1 MKDLLKVLVFGGIFL
16 VPFLPI
22 YVENDFFFP
31 YITGK
36 NFAFRII
43 VEMAFAAWVVL
54 ALMEKEYRP
63 KFSWIFAAFGTFLG
77 VMFFAN
83 LLGEHPLQSFW
94 SNFERMD
101 GYVTL
106 VHVFML
112 AVIMGSVMRTEKL
125 WTYFFY
131 ASTVVAVGVALY
143 GLAQMAG
150 YVEGARGRL
159 DSRLG
164 NAAYMAI
171 YMLFHIFILGWLAV
185 RSKDW
190 RFWLVGAVI
199 LAIYAYALLLTGTRG
214 TILGFVGGAVV
225 SVSYIAL
232 FGRKYPELRKYA
244 VGGVAALVILILSF
258 MAVKDSDYIQSN
270 SMLARIANIDIG
282 SDLETRGVIWSMAL
296 EGVKERPLI
305 GWGQGNFNFVFN
317 EKFEPVLYNKEAWY
331 DRVHNIV
338 LDWLVAGGVLGF
350 LAYASI
356 FVAFLYYLLYLPL
369 FKNDERLDVLE
380 RAIIIGLLAGYILHN
395 LVVFDNIISY
405 IFFAAIIALVHF
417 KVADEIKAIADFEI
431 DEKMVSQIVAPVALV
446 ATLVVVYLVNI
457 PGMQAAGD
465 IIDAM
470 QAPTVVERLEAF
482 HSALERKSFADQ
494 EIVEQLAQ
502 QAMSM
507 ARRENLPENERQ
519 MLVQRAELELLRMVD
534 EKPGDARLHSFLS
547 TFYRNIGA
555 LPQAREHAAI
565 SRSLSPRK
573 PAVVIEQGV
582 VEIQEG
588 KTEVGRDFFKEA
600 YELETSNVD
609 ALILYAGTE
618 AQLGNMDKVK
628 ELIGEEYL
636 EAFSLNEYALSSVGQ
651 SGDLEFLAK
660 MFEIRVKKNP
670 ENPQNW
676 ASLAYVYHQLND
688 AERAVDALTRAGESI
703 PEFKEQANCYIAN
716 INAGKEP
723 TVGCTN

>member
-1 MKDLLKVLVFGGIFL
+1 MKDLLKVLIFGGIFL
-16 VPFLPI
+16 IPFLPI

-43 VEMAFAAWVVL
+43 VEIAFAAWVLL

-63 KFSWIFAAFGTFLG
+63 KFSWIFAAFGSFLG

-101 GYVTL
+101 GYVTV

-112 AVIMGSVMRTEKL
+112 AVIMGSVMKSEKL

-131 ASTVVAVGVALY
+131 TSTFVAVSVALY

-150 YVEGARGRL
+150 FVDGARGRL

-225 SVSYIAL
+225 SVTYIAL
-232 FGRKYPELRKYA
+232 FGRKYPELRTYA
-244 VGGVAALVILILSF
+244 KGGVIALVILILSF
-258 MAVKDSDYIQSN
+258 MAVKDSEYIQSN
-270 SMLARIANIDIG
+270 STLARIANINIAA
-282 SDLETRGVIWSMAL
+282 DLETRSVIWNMAL
-296 EGVKERPLI
+296 EGVKERPLL

-317 EKFEPVLYNKEAWY
+317 EKYEPVLYNKEAWY

-356 FVAFLYYLLYLPL
+356 FVALLYYLLYLPL

-380 RAIIIGLLAGYILHN
+380 RAVIIGLLAGYILHN

-417 KVADEIKAIADFEI
+417 KVADDIKAFADFEI
-431 DEKMVSQIVAPVALV
+431 EEKMVTQIVAPIMLV
-446 ATLVVVYLVNI
+446 ATLAIVYFVNV
-457 PGMQAAGD
+457 PGIRAAGD

-470 QAPTVVERLEAF
+470 RAPSLVDRLEEF
-482 HSALERKSFADQ
+482 HTALEHHSFADQ

-502 QAMSM
+502 QAMAV
-507 ARRENLPENERQ
+507 ARRQDLPETERQ
-519 MLVQRAELELLRMVD
+519 MIVQRAELELMRMIE

-555 LPQAREHAAI
+555 LPQAREQALQA
-565 SRSLSPRK
+565 RSLSPRK
-573 PAVVIEQGV
+573 PAIIVEQGV

-588 KTEVGRDFFKEA
+588 KIEVGRDFFKEA

-609 ALILYAGTE
+609 ALVLYAATE
-618 AQLGNMDKVK
+618 AQLGNMDLVN
-628 ELIGEEYL
+628 ELITDT
-636 EAFSLNEYALSSVGQ
+636 AFETFTMNEYALSSVSQ
-651 SGDLEFLAK
+651 SGDLELLAE
-660 MFEIRVKKNP
+660 MFELRVTKSP

-676 ASLAYVYHQLND
+676 ASLAYVYYQLND
-688 AERAVDALTRAGESI
+688 RERSVDALTRAGENI
-703 PEFKEQANCYIAN
+703 PEFKEQASCYIEN
-716 INAGKEP
+716 INAGNEP
-723 TVGCTN
+723 TVGCTQ